1 MFNKPGS
8 KIKGLAKVIFVIQ
21 VIAFSLGGAY
31 AIYMGIDYEEF
42 WLIPVGLAG
51 IGVGILIAWLSVL
64 FMYAFGSMVDDVE
77 QIRIRLDNQG
87 FQNNYQTDYQ
97 SNLQPDYQTDYPQSY
112 PDYQP

>member
-8 KIKGLAKVIFVIQ
+8 KIKGLAKVIFVIL

-42 WLIPVGLAG
+42 WLIPAGLAG

-77 QIRIRLDNQG
+77 QIRLRMDNQG

-97 SNLQPDYQTDYPQSY
+97 PSYPQSY